1 MAYSPAP
8 NSPPPPPQASAR
20 SGHARWLAERI
31 SAAALVPL
39 SLWFVAALIAQ
50 SGSDHAAFIL
60 WLQAPL
66 TAGAMILLLLALFY
80 HTALGLEVVI
90 EDYIHSGLQTV
101 VVGLVRVSCFG
112 LGAAGILAVLRI
124 ALQV

>member
-8 NSPPPPPQASAR
+8 NSPPPCPQASAR

-66 TAGAMILLLLALFY
+66 TAGLMILLLLAIFY

-90 EDYIHSGLQTV
+90 EDYIHSGMQTLV
-101 VVGLVRVSCFG
+101 VVLVRLACCG
-112 LGAAGILAVLRI
+112 LGAAGILAVLRV
-124 ALQV
+124 AFQR